1 MTFEDFADQIVSVGH
16 AIHDQLD
23 QFPATKELEPP
34 KDWNALRESVR
45 SVAEDLILC
54 SDVNSAMSLL
64 RRDQA
69 RALGV
74 VWLTNLAISEDD
86 SRFAM
91 KHAYAD
97 TRHEPTILPLHAFCT
112 CLIELCNG
120 LELKS
125 KT

>member
-1 MTFEDFADQIVSVGH
+1 MKFEDFAAQIVAVGH

-23 QFPATKELEPP
+23 QYPPTKELQPP

-54 SDVNSAMSLL
+54 SDVDEAIVQLK
-64 RRDQA
+64 RDQA

-74 VWLTNLAISEDD
+74 VWLTNLAISEHD